1 LLTRVTIDGAR
12 RERVRVHLD
21 SRTLQIGGR
30 PSLAVAL
37 SGVQALD
44 VRGSELRLA
53 TPDGI
58 FEIELG
64 DQAATWAAKIRSPP
78 SRAQKLGL
86 AAGLRVALV
95 GLEDAELKAEVS
107 AAGARRA
114 EPGRGVDLVFVGAE
128 TSDDLASLPRLVEQL
143 APAGALWVVRRKGPG
158 AALAEADVRA
168 AARAAGLVDV
178 KVVAFS
184 ETHAADKF
192 VFPVSARAVR
202 ALAAAGKKTVARLAG
217 RTGKRAT
224 ETPTREQE
232 ATRLAAPQTRAAKQP
247 TATTPAT
254 SERSGAR
261 QAKKPAAAAPTAR
274 KRAPAKAATE
284 KQAAAKPAAKKRA
297 AGRPAAKKRA
307 TQRR

>member
-1 LLTRVTIDGAR
+1 VGRELLTRVTIDGAR
-12 RERVRVHLD
+12 RERVRVQLD

-64 DQAATWAAKIRSPP
+64 EQATAWAARIRSPP

-86 AAGLRVALV
+86 AAGQRVALV
-95 GLEDAELKAEVS
+95 GLEDAALKAEVS
-107 AAGARRA
+107 QAGARRA
-114 EPGRGVDLVFVGAE
+114 EPGSGVDLIFLGAE
-128 TSDDLASLPRLVEQL
+128 TSADLAQLPRLAERL

-158 AALAEADVRA
+158 AALAEGDVRA

-184 ETHAADKF
+184 ETQSADKF
-192 VFPVSARAVR
+192 VFPVSAKAMR
-202 ALAAAGKKTVARLAG
+202 ALAAAGKKTVARLAAKAAKRPPGTPERPEDAPRPAAREARTMTAERG
-217 RTGKRAT
+217 RTRPNAVTPATGKR
-224 ETPTREQE
+224 P
-232 ATRLAAPQTRAAKQP
+232 AAQRAKKRAA
-247 TATTPAT
+247 ARPA
-254 SERSGAR
+254 
-261 QAKKPAAAAPTAR
+261 AKKRPAAR
-274 KRAPAKAATE
+274 
-284 KQAAAKPAAKKRA
+284 PAAKKRA
-297 AGRPAAKKRA
+297 AAKPAARKRA
-307 TQRR
+307 TPKR

>member
-1 LLTRVTIDGAR
+1 MGRELLTRVTIDGAR

-64 DQAATWAAKIRSPP
+64 DQAAAWAAKIRSPP

-86 AAGLRVALV
+86 AAGLRVALI
-95 GLEDAELKAEVS
+95 GLDDAALKAEVS
-107 AAGARRA
+107 ASGARRV
-114 EPGRGVDLVFVGAE
+114 EPGGGVDLIFLGAE
-128 TSDDLASLPRLVEQL
+128 ASGDLAPLPGLVEKL
-143 APAGALWVVRRKGPG
+143 APAGALWVVRRKGRG
-158 AALAEADVRA
+158 ATLAEGDVRA

-184 ETHAADKF
+184 ETHSADKF

-202 ALAAAGKKTVARLAG
+202 ALAAAGKKTVARLAA
-217 RTGKRAT
+217 RTERRAP
-224 ETPTREQE
+224 E
-232 ATRLAAPQTRAAKQP
+232 
-247 TATTPAT
+247 T
-254 SERSGAR
+254 SEREASR
-261 QAKKPAAAAPTAR
+261 PAGRAAAPVTSKRVGTKAARPATAR
-274 KRAPAKAATE
+274 RSAPKPANERAAPRPSPKKRAASKPSSK
-284 KQAAAKPAAKKRA
+284 KRAAAKPPAKKRA
-297 AGRPAAKKRA
+297 ASKR
-307 TQRR
+307 